1 MDDES
6 PISQLSKE
14 KLEECKNIFKSNDIN
29 NKGSI
34 PSNKL
39 VFILRNLGA
48 YVPPEDLEEFIGNK
62 KEIKFDKFI
71 AFFAEYY
78 TKKIEKDQI
87 IDGLSFLDKN
97 KNGLINANELKH
109 ALQFIG
115 EKLTDDEANDLLKN
129 YTDKYGMI
137 NYRKFAEEIFK

>member
-6 PISQLSKE
+6 AISQLSKE
-14 KLEECKNIFKSNDIN
+14 KLEECKNIFNSNDIN

-34 PSNKL
+34 PSNRL

-48 YVPPEDLEEFIGNK
+48 YVPQENLEEFIGNK

-78 TKKIEKDQI
+78 TKKIDKNQI

-97 KNGLINANELKH
+97 KNGLINANELRH
-109 ALQFIG
+109 ALHILG
-115 EKLTDDEANDLLKN
+115 EKLTDEEGYDLLKN
-129 YTDKYGMI
+129 YTDKFGMI
-137 NYRKFAEEIFK
+137 NYKKFAEEICK